1 MNYLKLSKFHLE
13 ILFLTSVIVQTI
25 SVVKK
30 GGLEKQ
36 LRDKAPHLLNINGD
50 CCHHVH
56 NSVKAFCQT
65 FNNFDENWINLLHI
79 HNKWSTEIRDGF
91 KEICFLLNIPFRML
105 PLRISHCWLS
115 LYDSL
120 TVNMFDAF
128 LLLYYRWV
136 PDNEKNLI

>member
-36 LRDKAPHLLNINGD
+36 LRDKAPHLLNISGD

-79 HNKWSTEIRDGF
+79 HNQWSTEIRDGF
-91 KEICFLLNIPFRML
+91 KEICFLLNIP
-105 PLRISHCWLS
+105 IHNAAIKDKS
-115 LYDSL
+115 LL
-120 TVNMFDAF
+120 VIVV
-128 LLLYYRWV
+128 R
-136 PDNEKNLI
+136 

>member
-65 FNNFDENWINLLHI
+65 FNNFVENWIDLLHI

-120 TVNMFDAF
+120 TVNM
-128 LLLYYRWV
+128 L
-136 PDNEKNLI
+136 

>member
-13 ILFLTSVIVQTI
+13 ILFLASVIIQTI
-25 SVVKK
+25 SVVKS
-30 GGLEKQ
+30 GLEKQ

-65 FNNFDENWINLLHI
+65 FNNFVENWIDLLHI

-91 KEICFLLNIPFRML
+91 KKICFLLNIPFRML

-128 LLLYYRWV
+128 LLLYYR
-136 PDNEKNLI
+136 

>member
-65 FNNFDENWINLLHI
+65 FNNFVENWINLLHI

-91 KEICFLLNIPFRML
+91 KEICFLLNIP
-105 PLRISHCWLS
+105 IQNAAIKDKS
-115 LYDSL
+115 LL
-120 TVNMFDAF
+120 VIVV
-128 LLLYYRWV
+128 R
-136 PDNEKNLI
+136 